1 MFIFKP
7 QPYLRPAMAFCYSRQ
22 ILQSISL
29 SIAISRLDP
38 GVWRRLIHF
47 GISRVKPTRRGT
59 RGGRRRSCTPPSSTT
74 FLHRTNNFC
83 ATPSLESTFY
93 SPRYQRTLF
102 IQLIYNFY
110 VSPITIF
117 PQIA

>member
-1 MFIFKP
+1 
-7 QPYLRPAMAFCYSRQ
+7 MAFCYSRQ

-29 SIAISRLDP
+29 PIAISRLDP

-74 FLHRTNNFC
+74 FLHRTNKKTCIN
-83 ATPSLESTFY
+83 
-93 SPRYQRTLF
+93 
-102 IQLIYNFY
+102 LIKLTWKAVVNSDKNY
-110 VSPITIF
+110 VTHVRRISSM
-117 PQIA
+117 Q

>member
-7 QPYLRPAMAFCYSRQ
+7 QPYLRPAMAFYYSRQ

-59 RGGRRRSCTPPSSTT
+59 RGGRGDHALPPLPLFCIVLIISAPLLLWNQH
-74 FLHRTNNFC
+74 FNLHGINERFSFN
-83 ATPSLESTFY
+83 
-93 SPRYQRTLF
+93 LF
-102 IQLIYNFY
+102 IIFMYLQ
-110 VSPITIF
+110 SPYF
-117 PQIA
+117 HK